1 MTASHVRSTL
11 WFHRHSESHRT
22 KFHILILDEE
32 TKKKTTADFW
42 KENGA
47 FLFNGDISRPLV

>member
-11 WFHRHSESHRT
+11 WFHRHCESHRT
-22 KFHILILDEE
+22 KFHIPSLNEK
-32 TKKKTTADFW
+32 TKKNYGTFL
-42 KENGA
+42 EGNGA